1 VPKSPA
7 VKARLSPEAEAD
19 LEDILEWSETHFGE
33 GAAMRYAELVIQAL
47 RDLEADP
54 HRPNARHLPE
64 LQPGL
69 FSYHLAN
76 SRDRVAGDRVK
87 TPRHFLLYRQ
97 RSDDILD
104 VVRILHDSRDLAQHL
119 PDD

>member
-1 VPKSPA
+1 MPKFPA
-7 VKARLSPEAEAD
+7 VKARLSLEAEAE

-54 HRPNARHLPE
+54 HRPNARHLPG

-69 FSYHLAN
+69 FTYHLAN

-87 TPRHFLLYRQ
+87 TPRHFLLYR
-97 RSDDILD
+97 RYDDILD
-104 VVRILHDSRDLAQHL
+104 VVRILHDSCDLAQHL
-119 PDD
+119 PDE